1 MHCVAS
7 HEFRSLRVNCSKHW
21 CAHRGSNFL
30 SSWPAQSSE
39 LVGRRH
45 HPASASLVVES
56 QIPPESRQ
64 LSWMTTPRLCKRGII
79 PQKKHVV
86 WTASWILLVEL
97 LSVGIVKLFDNPALS
112 RVQNVVKALFILSKK
127 DSSKLVENIFQGQKK
142 KGCSM
147 ARICF
152 NTVQLL
158 LLLCFS
164 NF

>member
-64 LSWMTTPRLCKRGII
+64 FSWMTTPRLCKRGII

-86 WTASWILLVEL
+86 WTASWILIVEL

-142 KGCSM
+142 
-147 ARICF
+147 RLF
-152 NTVQLL
+152 NG
-158 LLLCFS
+158 
-164 NF
+164 